1 MKSQKISLQKICL
14 AGLAAL
20 ALIAGC
26 HSHKT
31 QPPTAQDID
40 AAKEDAQRDVEKA
53 RAEATRDVKSAEKIS
68 GSSKGVAQAKAE
80 GAYDIAM
87 VKAEGDHKVATE
99 KCLTLQAS
107 LQQACRDQADADY
120 ESAKAAAKAIRVAR
134 QP

>member
-1 MKSQKISLQKICL
+1 MKLQRISM
-14 AGLAAL
+14 ASLAAL

-31 QPPTAQDID
+31 QPPTAQDIE
-40 AAKEDAQRDVEKA
+40 AAKQDAQREVEQA
-53 RAEATRDVKSAEKIS
+53 RAEAARDVKSAAKIS

-87 VKAEGDHKVATE
+87 VKADGDHKVATE
-99 KCLTLQAS
+99 KCLTLQAP
-107 LQQACRDQADADY
+107 LQQACRDQADADF

-134 QP
+134 QQ

>member
-14 AGLAAL
+14 AGVAAL
-20 ALIAGC
+20 ALMAGC

-40 AAKEDAQRDVEKA
+40 AAKQKAQREVEKA
-53 RAEATRDVKSAEKIS
+53 RAEATRDVKSAEKIG
-68 GSSKGVAQAKAE
+68 GSSRGVQQAKAE

-107 LQQACRDQADADY
+107 QQQACRDQADADY

-134 QP
+134 RQ

>member
-1 MKSQKISLQKICL
+1 MKLRKISL

-20 ALIAGC
+20 ALVAGC

-31 QPPTAQDID
+31 QPPTAQDIE
-40 AAKEDAQRDVEKA
+40 AAKQDVQREVEQA

-107 LQQACRDQADADY
+107 LQQACRDQADAEY
-120 ESAKAAAKAIRVAR
+120 ASAKVAAKAIRVAR
-134 QP
+134 QQ

>member
-1 MKSQKISLQKICL
+1 MKLHKISM
-14 AGLAAL
+14 AGLVAL

-31 QPPTAQDID
+31 QPPTAQDIE
-40 AAKEDAQRDVEKA
+40 AAKQDVQREVEQA
-53 RAEATRDVKSAEKIS
+53 RAEAAKDIKSAEKIS

-87 VKAEGDHKVATE
+87 VKADGDHKIATE

-107 LQQACRDQADADY
+107 LQQACRDQADAEF
-120 ESAKAAAKAIRVAR
+120 ESAKTAAKAMRVAR
-134 QP
+134 RQ